1 MSMSASFAA
10 WRFAAL
16 VWLALI
22 AALVPVRAKAQVKPL
37 IPINPNIWET
47 SQIERKG
54 SQGRVCLHSENPRTS
69 VAATTCM
76 VVGAQQNWM
85 FRSTAIPLMYEI
97 YNPRTG
103 GCLDVEGASRARGA
117 LVFDWPCHG
126 GLNQRWRV
134 LARAEHELQHVLLQS
149 VHSGLCIEAESGAL
163 RMRDC
168 HAEQGGVP
176 VFSLVWPT
184 QREARQSPNASPI
197 QVVRGGLC
205 MAHDGTRTF
214 LSGCQAAGTR
224 FWFQPVDL
232 VASTFRLATSK
243 ALNQC
248 VVVERAADGYDYAV
262 MRSCNDAWARKDFW
276 RLDASGNA
284 WQYRHMPTGRCLN
297 AQFGTAH
304 AGTRLIVW
312 PCAPASDNARW
323 YYAAH

>member
-1 MSMSASFAA
+1 MSIPATFAA
-10 WRFAAL
+10 WRVAAL
-16 VWLALI
+16 VPLALI
-22 AALVPVRAKAQVKPL
+22 AALVPMRAMAQAKPL
-37 IPINPNIWET
+37 VPVPANIWEP
-47 SQIERKG
+47 SQIERKE
-54 SQGRVCLHSENPRTS
+54 SQGRACLHSRDPQVG
-69 VAATTCM
+69 VASTTCM
-76 VVGAQQNWM
+76 VVGAQQHWM
-85 FRSTAIPLMYEI
+85 FRNTAIPLTYEI
-97 YNPRTG
+97 YNVRTG

-117 LVFDWPCHG
+117 LVLDWPCHG

-134 LARAEHELQHVLLQS
+134 LARGEYERSHVLLQS
-149 VHSGLCIEAESGAL
+149 VHSGLCIEAENGAL

-168 HAEQGGVP
+168 YAEQGGVP
-176 VFSLVWPT
+176 VFSLLYQA

-205 MAHDGTRTF
+205 MGHDGTRTF

-224 FWFQPVDL
+224 FWFAPLSLVDG
-232 VASTFRLATSK
+232 TFPLATSK

-262 MRSCNDAWARKDFW
+262 MRSCNDAWARKEFW

-284 WQYRHMPTGRCLN
+284 WQYRHIPTGRCLN